1 MVSTRAVWEPGVDS
15 RFTYLFIA
23 PQGYIEAGATDNYY
37 VTKEFT
43 NTSTKKAKWKT
54 ETANLIFT
62 GPGRKPFKTGSAN
75 KVVDGFVDNFAW
87 SSLEIAEGSV
97 QLLDVLYAHDIRGIK
112 ANPLNKK
119 ITNLFGTCSTRIYY
133 DTISFASS

>member
-1 MVSTRAVWEPGVDS
+1 M
-15 RFTYLFIA
+15 
-23 PQGYIEAGATDNYY
+23 
-37 VTKEFT
+37 
-43 NTSTKKAKWKT
+43 T

-75 KVVDGFVDNFAW
+75 NGPGGFADNFAW
-87 SSLEIAEGSV
+87 GSLEIAEGSV

-133 DTISFASS
+133 DTISFDPPNLNEYILTNIYGRQVGHFTAAGYVSDCN